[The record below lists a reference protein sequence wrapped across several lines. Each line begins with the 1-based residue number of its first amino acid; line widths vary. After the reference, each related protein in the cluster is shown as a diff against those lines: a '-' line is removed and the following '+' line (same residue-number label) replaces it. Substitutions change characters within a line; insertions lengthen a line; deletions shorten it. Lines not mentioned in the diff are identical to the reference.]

1 MKNNNFIEE
10 EFEEICE
17 TIGHE
22 ILYTYDSLEMA
33 EDSANTVKNMLK
45 QFLEKAQQKQREELK
60 KEIVEMMGSINFLED
75 ITGKNNRELILNRY
89 RLFKDKIKNI

>member
-1 MKNNNFIEE
+1 MTKNNNLIEE

-22 ILYTYDSLEMA
+22 ILYTYDSLEIA

-45 QFLEKAQQKQREELK
+45 QFLEKAQLKAREELK
-60 KEIVEMMGSINFLED
+60 KEIVEM
-75 ITGKNNRELILNRY
+75 ITTYWQKQGDMIWPTDLV
-89 RLFKDKIKNI
+89 DKIKNI